1 MHSVNTY
8 YVECSFLNWP
18 SHLRRDKNFC
28 HMYLLL
34 YDDGLEW
41 LRGNLF
47 AQTRPSKVR
56 LFGLLDMTNGKAN
69 GYERVIARGEG
80 LVRHR
85 EAIVQ
90 SPCSRP
96 RHRR

>member
-1 MHSVNTY
+1 MHSVNKY
-8 YVECSFLNWP
+8 QVECSFLNWP

-34 YDDGLEW
+34 YDNGLKW
-41 LRGNLF
+41 LRVGSVCPDPTVKGHS
-47 AQTRPSKVR
+47 A
-56 LFGLLDMTNGKAN
+56 LDMTNGDAN
-69 GYERVIARGEG
+69 GYERVVARGEG